1 MSDARKEYEDECA
14 ELEGLTPEEAEIKF
28 LKEWGLA

>member
-14 ELEGLTPEEAEIKF
+14 ELEGLTQEEAEIKF